1 MSAKVNPSSP
11 LQRPEVR
18 RAYEEELLFGT
29 ATVTIEA
36 MLESVGVTRGQLA
49 SRLGVSPSRIS
60 QILSG
65 KENLTLRSLAALGW
79 ALGIRFELHPIP
91 MADRVGTPAVSDSNP
106 PEWLMRAG
114 RRPEPDTTSAEVNQH
129 PSCEPTAKGAQ

>member
-1 MSAKVNPSSP
+1 MSAKVHSASP

-65 KENLTLRSLAALGW
+65 KRT
-79 ALGIRFELHPIP
+79 
-91 MADRVGTPAVSDSNP
+91 
-106 PEWLMRAG
+106 
-114 RRPEPDTTSAEVNQH
+114 
-129 PSCEPTAKGAQ
+129 